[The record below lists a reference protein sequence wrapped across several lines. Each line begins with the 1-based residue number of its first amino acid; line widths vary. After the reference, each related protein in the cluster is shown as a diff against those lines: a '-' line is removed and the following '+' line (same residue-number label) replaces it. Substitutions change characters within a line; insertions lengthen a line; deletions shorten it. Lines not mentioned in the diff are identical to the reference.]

1 MGEEMSETNGGD
13 ESRFVL
19 PTYCLDPKCG
29 AYLAGSWTKHTD
41 DCEIGK
47 LIREFIDNGGKA
59 A

>member
-1 MGEEMSETNGGD
+1 MSETNGDG

-19 PTYCLDPKCG
+19 PTYCIDPKCG
-29 AYLAGSWTKHTD
+29 AYLMGSLTKHTD